1 MPDGEPDA
9 PALIQTDAEL
19 ALIVQALD
27 VAAGTYRAVG
37 ADDQAAEYDLYA
49 SRLRERIAQLEPD
62 DVEGPADA

>member
-37 ADDQAAEYDLYA
+37 ADDQAAEFDLLA
-49 SRLRERIAQLEPD
+49 SRLRERID
-62 DVEGPADA
+62 DIAVETGEGETDG